1 MDIEQLLARAIERM
15 VVVYPASRE
24 VLGGDI
30 QVIADLANAA
40 AAQRQAKALEEIAAS
55 LDELKSAYVQ
65 VHF

>member
-1 MDIEQLLARAIERM
+1 MNIEQLLDRAIKSM
-15 VVVYPASRE
+15 VAVYPASRE

-30 QVIADLANAA
+30 QLIAALAQAD

-55 LDELKSAYVQ
+55 LDEFKSAYVQ